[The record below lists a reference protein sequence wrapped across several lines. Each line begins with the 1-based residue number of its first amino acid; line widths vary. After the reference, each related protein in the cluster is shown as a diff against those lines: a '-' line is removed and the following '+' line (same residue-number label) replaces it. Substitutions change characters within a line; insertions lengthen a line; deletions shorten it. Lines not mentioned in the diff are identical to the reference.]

1 MTNVASRGKLWSEDA
16 SASFYMA
23 LNDRS
28 IRAGFHM
35 AYKDGSGTSNA
46 LRAWVGLVSFLQ
58 VHTGACMATLTWQ
71 HSYLWCPLCLAYH
84 HNWVMLPARQVPQ
97 RAMTLRCRSRGR
109 YAATWLGCSLQ
120 VGTALA
126 VILITYFKL
135 SHISSFKV
143 NGQDRTYT
151 SSG

>member
-1 MTNVASRGKLWSEDA
+1 
-16 SASFYMA
+16 
-23 LNDRS
+23 
-28 IRAGFHM
+28 M

-58 VHTGACMATLTWQ
+58 VHTRACMITLTWQ
-71 HSYLWCPLCLAYH
+71 HTYLQWPLGLAYH
-84 HNWVMLPARQVPQ
+84 HNWVLLSACQILHRARA
-97 RAMTLRCRSRGR
+97 RRCRSRGR
-109 YAATWLGCSLQ
+109 YAATWLGCSSQ